1 MQTARKLRKRKQI
14 QKGGT
19 LEYRAEA
26 ELSITRSSSNNP
38 VKKARTKDDRVGPQ
52 RAARRCGNCGE
63 TGYNKTTCRKRPD
76 NSEESEA
83 STYCIASL
91 VNSDSSDNE

>member
-19 LEYRAEA
+19 LEYRARA
-26 ELSITRSSSNNP
+26 ELSITRSSSNNL

-52 RAARRCGNCGE
+52 RAARRYSNYKE
-63 TGYNKTTCRKRPD
+63 TGHNKITYRKRPD
-76 NSEESEA
+76 DPEESEA
-83 STYCIASL
+83 STYYIASL
-91 VNSDSSDNE
+91 IDSDGSDDE